1 MRDGEQQTGVI
12 LSKDEKIR
20 IAEGLAEAGVHRIEA
35 GMPIVSP
42 SDNEAIKEIVKRNLG
57 PQIFSFARCMKEDV
71 KRAIDT
77 GVNGVVMEIPSSK
90 HMVELAYRWPMEKA
104 IETSIEATKFA
115 HDNGL
120 EVVFFPIDFS
130 RAELK
135 WAIDLI
141 EKVGQGRPHGRA
153 GAGRHL
159 RRLSPHAMKYFVTQV
174 QSRIKKRLEAHF
186 HQDFGMGVANTIMA
200 LSLGVEVMHTTV
212 LGIGERSGNA
222 PMEDVVMALKTM
234 YGVDVGIDTTK
245 LTPLAN
251 LVQRLTGVVVP
262 TNKAIVG
269 SGLYQIESGI
279 IASWFKN
286 CGEKYATELF
296 PIRWSAVGQPPAE
309 VVMGKGS
316 GIDSVNMWLQRRRH
330 AGVGRGRHEGA
341 AGGQGLFAEEQEDAH
356 ARPSSAIW
364 RARRSGGRSR
374 RRSRAALSRLRRT
387 TAKPRATSPG
397 FLFSL
402 TLAGRGLAP
411 SKPIPSSDTACRRMM
426 RPPTA
431 SAPAKMRGTAWRY
444 RPQGAIMQRIA
455 RPVRVPWGYRNQF
468 KVAPRNAA
476 PI

>member
-1 MRDGEQQTGVI
+1 MANPTPWKTNDWFVSEWNYAPEVTKDFNFAKKIKIHDVTLRDGEQQTGII

-42 SDNEAIKEIVKRNLG
+42 SDNDAIKEIVKRNLG

-71 KRAIDT
+71 KRAVDT
-77 GVNGVVMEIPSSK
+77 GVNGIVMEIPSSK
-90 HMVELAYRWPMEKA
+90 HMLELAYRWPLEKA
-104 IETSIEATKFA
+104 IETSVEATKFA

-130 RAELK
+130 RAEIK
-135 WAIDLI
+135 WALDLI
-141 EKVGQGRPHGRA
+141 EKVGKEGHMDALALVDTFGVV
-153 GAGRHL
+153 
-159 RRLSPHAMKYFVTQV
+159 SPHAMQYFVKQV
-174 QSRIKKRLEAHF
+174 QARIKKRLEAHF

-251 LVQRLTGVVVP
+251 LVQRLTGVAVP
-262 TNKAIVG
+262 SNKAIVG

-286 CGEKYATELF
+286 CGEKNATELF

-309 VVMGKGS
+309 IVMGKGS
-316 GIDSVNMWLQRRRH
+316 GIDSVNAWLRD
-330 AGVGRGRHEGA
+330 VGMQVSE
-341 AGGQGLFAEEQEDAH
+341 EDAMKVLQATKLHSLKNKKMLTH
-356 ARPSSAIW
+356 AEFRDL
-364 RARRSGGRSR
+364 ARSVLGRSQQQ
-374 RRSRAALSRLRRT
+374 AAE
-387 TAKPRATSPG
+387 
-397 FLFSL
+397 
-402 TLAGRGLAP
+402 
-411 SKPIPSSDTACRRMM
+411 
-426 RPPTA
+426 
-431 SAPAKMRGTAWRY
+431 
-444 RPQGAIMQRIA
+444 
-455 RPVRVPWGYRNQF
+455 
-468 KVAPRNAA
+468 
-476 PI
+476 

>member
-1 MRDGEQQTGVI
+1 MATATPWKTNDWFVSEWNYAPEVTKDFKFAKNIKIHDVTLRDGEQQTGII

-42 SDNEAIKEIVKRNLG
+42 SDNDAIKEIVKRNLG

-71 KRAIDT
+71 KRAVDT
-77 GVNGVVMEIPSSK
+77 GVNGIVMEIPSSK
-90 HMVELAYRWPMEKA
+90 HMLELAYRWPLEKA
-104 IETSIEATKFA
+104 IETSVEATKFA

-130 RAELK
+130 RAEIK
-135 WAIDLI
+135 WALDLI
-141 EKVGQGRPHGRA
+141 EKVGKEGHMDALALVDTFGVV
-153 GAGRHL
+153 
-159 RRLSPHAMKYFVTQV
+159 SPHAMQYFVKQV
-174 QSRIKKRLEAHF
+174 QARIPKRLEAHF

-234 YGVDVGIDTTK
+234 YGVDCGIDTTK

-262 TNKAIVG
+262 SNKAIVG

-286 CGEKYATELF
+286 CGEKNATELF

-309 VVMGKGS
+309 IVMGKGS
-316 GIDSVNMWLQRRRH
+316 GIDSVNAWLRD
-330 AGVGRGRHEGA
+330 VGMQVSE
-341 AGGQGLFAEEQEDAH
+341 EDAMKVLQAVKLHSLKNKKMLTH
-356 ARPSSAIW
+356 AEFRDL
-364 RARRSGGRSR
+364 ARVVLGRTQQ
-374 RRSRAALSRLRRT
+374 AAE
-387 TAKPRATSPG
+387 
-397 FLFSL
+397 
-402 TLAGRGLAP
+402 
-411 SKPIPSSDTACRRMM
+411 
-426 RPPTA
+426 
-431 SAPAKMRGTAWRY
+431 
-444 RPQGAIMQRIA
+444 
-455 RPVRVPWGYRNQF
+455 
-468 KVAPRNAA
+468 
-476 PI
+476 